1 MSEVRATPAPG
12 NTEETVV
19 VLLNGDF
26 TDPGICI
33 FIELKFNVVLTIN
46 HFVLPTVSKP
56 VKARSRSQKS
66 LL

>member
-1 MSEVRATPAPG
+1 VSEVRATPAPG

-33 FIELKFNVVLTIN
+33 FIELKFNVVNYQPST
-46 HFVLPTVSKP
+46 HG
-56 VKARSRSQKS
+56 VKTC
-66 LL
+66 